1 VTPSGLLILD
11 KPTGLTSHDAVQ
23 RVRRISGVRRAGHAG
38 TLDPLASGVLLVCV
52 GPATRLVEYLVGH
65 DKTYETTVR
74 LGQTTTTYDAEGDIT
89 RERPVRVDESQ
100 IAAALDAFRG
110 AIRQQVPAFSAVKR
124 DGQPL
129 YKAARR
135 GDEMELPLREV
146 VVHSL
151 ELLVFEP
158 PLLSLRVA
166 CSSGT
171 YIRSLVHDL
180 GEALGC
186 GGHVA
191 GLRRTAVGEFTLAEA
206 LPLDK
211 LTPENWQTHLQPPET
226 AVRHLPRL
234 DVDAGEAR
242 RLALGQ
248 RLAADPARLAGPL
261 GRAHGPDGQLLGV
274 IAVVGDV
281 WQPKK
286 VLVGESAA

>member
-171 YIRSLVHDL
+171 YIRSLVHD
-180 GEALGC
+180 
-186 GGHVA
+186 
-191 GLRRTAVGEFTLAEA
+191 
-206 LPLDK
+206 
-211 LTPENWQTHLQPPET
+211 
-226 AVRHLPRL
+226 
-234 DVDAGEAR
+234 
-242 RLALGQ
+242 
-248 RLAADPARLAGPL
+248 
-261 GRAHGPDGQLLGV
+261 
-274 IAVVGDV
+274 
-281 WQPKK
+281 
-286 VLVGESAA
+286 